1 MDLFVLNK
9 DLDVIAIIDS
19 YKSFIWT
26 DRYQEYGDFELY
38 LAADPTSLDYLK
50 VDHYLWIRTS
60 EHVMIIEGI
69 QIESSAE
76 DGDYFTIT
84 GRSLESILER
94 RVVWGLKNITGN
106 LQNGIQTLLNENI
119 INPSKPERKISNF
132 IFEAST
138 DPAITELTI
147 DTQYTGD
154 NIYELLNALCV
165 ERGIGFKITLNE
177 NKQFVFKLY
186 AGVDRSY
193 AQFDNP
199 YVIFSPNFDNIIDS
213 NYSESKAGLKNVTLV
228 GGEGEGTER
237 RYTAVGDTSG
247 LDRREI
253 FTDARDVSSED
264 DEGNPITDDEYIALL
279 RQRGKE
285 TLAENKYTA
294 SFEGQAETTIMFK
307 YGEDFFQ
314 GDIVQVA
321 DAYGHETK
329 ARVLEVITSEDEEGF
344 SVYPTF
350 EMVEDEDTM
359 LLPDGYEQLEYIQ
372 SSGTQWID
380 TTYKPSNNTSVKMDI
395 QITGMSG
402 QNFSPFGVRST
413 NSQTDANAYMLV
425 ILNRTD
431 VSVRS
436 DYFGDSKSSV
446 TTKALERT
454 VIERKKNV
462 LTAWDVTITN
472 ATNTGISGLPM
483 YLFAA
488 NNVSTS
494 DFHVSA
500 RLYSCLIYE
509 NETLVRNFVPVKS
522 DTGALGLYD
531 LVNRVFYGNSGTGTF
546 TTEEG
551 A

>member
-1 MDLFVLNK
+1 MDLFVLNR
-9 DLDVIAIIDS
+9 DLDVISIVDT
-19 YKSFIWT
+19 YKSIIWT
-26 DRYQEYGDFELY
+26 DRYQESGDFELY
-38 LAADPTSLDYLK
+38 LAADPNILNSLK
-50 VDHYLWIRTS
+50 VDNYIWIQTS

-69 QIESSAE
+69 KIESSAE
-76 DGDYFTIT
+76 DGDYATIT
-84 GRSLESILER
+84 GRSLESILDR

-106 LQNGIQTLLNENI
+106 LQTGIQTLLNENI
-119 INPSKPERKISNF
+119 ISPSKPERKIDNF

-154 NIYELLNALCV
+154 NIYELLNGICV
-165 ERGIGFKITLNE
+165 ERGIGFKVTLND

-193 AQFDNP
+193 AQFANP
-199 YVIFSPNFDNIIDS
+199 YVIFSPDFDNIIDS
-213 NYSESKAGLKNVTLV
+213 NYSEDKSGLKNVTLV

-237 RYTAVGDTSG
+237 RYTGVGDISG

-264 DEGNPITDDEYIALL
+264 DDGNPITDDEYIALL

-294 SFEGQAETTIMFK
+294 SFEGQAETTVMFK

-350 EMVEDEDTM
+350 SMVEDEDTM
-359 LLPDGYEQLEYIQ
+359 LLPDGYEALEYIQ

-380 TTYKPSNNTSVKMDI
+380 TTYKPSNNTSIKMDM
-395 QITGMSG
+395 QFVTLSTNA
-402 QNFSPFGVRST
+402 QSPFGVRS
-413 NSQTDANAYMLV
+413 SASSSDANAYIAFV
-425 ILNRTD
+425 TGGTIF
-431 VSVRS
+431 RS
-436 DYFGDSKSSV
+436 DYFGSSTSGTPTNIMSR
-446 TTKALERT
+446 TTIDRS
-454 VIERKKNV
+454 KNV
-462 LTAWDVTITN
+462 CKAWDLTL
-472 ATNTGISGLPM
+472 TNTANTGTSGITI

-488 NNVSTS
+488 NNAGTAAYNVSI
-494 DFHVSA
+494 

-551 A
+551 V